1 MKLVSMKELMDGAL
15 AGGYAVGAFNVNN
28 MEYIQ
33 AVVEAAAEARSPVI
47 VQAADSECAYMGHA
61 NFVQM
66 VKSIGA
72 EYDIPI
78 AIHLDHGSSF
88 ESAMRCVR
96 AGFTS
101 VMFDGSKLPYEE
113 NVATMKRIVDV
124 CKVLGVT
131 VEGEIGRIGGEELNQ
146 GDAVPEELLSDP
158 VESLDFCSRTG
169 IDCLAAAIGTV
180 HGFYKSTPKLD
191 FPRLQ
196 KIKAAVKL
204 PIVLHGG
211 TGIPEGDIK
220 QAISL
225 GVAKINFSTVVRH
238 ACITQL
244 SKTLEENPGNLDLM
258 FILSKSKQKMKD
270 AIANQIRM
278 CGSAGKA

>member
-1 MKLVSMKELMDGAL
+1 MKKLMDDAL

-28 MEYIQ
+28 LEYIQ
-33 AVVEAAAEARSPVI
+33 AVLESAAESRSPVI
-47 VQAADSECAYMGHA
+47 VQAADSECAYMGHK
-61 NFVQM
+61 NFVEM
-66 VKSIGA
+66 VKNIG
-72 EYDIPI
+72 EGMDIPV

-88 ESAMRCVR
+88 ESAVRCVR

-101 VMFDGSKLPYEE
+101 VMFDGSKLPYDE
-113 NVATMKRIVDV
+113 NVAIMKRIVEV
-124 CKVLGVT
+124 CRPLGVT

-158 VESLDFCSRTG
+158 VESLDFCRKTG

-191 FPRLQ
+191 FPRLR
-196 KIKAAVKL
+196 KIREAVKL

-211 TGIPEGDIK
+211 TGIPEADIK

-238 ACITQL
+238 ACIVQL
-244 SKTLEENPGNLDLM
+244 GKTLAENPGNLDLM
-258 FILSKSKQKMKD
+258 FILSKSRQKMKE
-270 AIANQIRM
+270 AILNQMRM
-278 CGSAGKA
+278 CGSIGKA